1 MSESRTDLATIFALS
16 SGRGRA
22 GVAVI
27 RIAGPRAGVVVD
39 RMAAP
44 RPKPRYAAFRR
55 VKHPDSGQILDEAL
69 VLWLPGPRTETGE
82 DMAELQIHGGAAVI
96 RAVLGAII
104 CIAGC
109 RPAEPGEFAQRA
121 FHNGRLDLTAAEGL
135 ADLID
140 AETEAQRRQALV
152 QAGGGLARLY
162 DGWRE
167 RLLAARGL
175 AEAAIDFS
183 DEADVA
189 ADALAG
195 ARREAEMLL
204 AEVEAHLADG
214 HRGEIVRDGFRVVL
228 AGPPNV
234 GKSSL
239 LNALTRRDVAI
250 VSPEAGTTRDVLE
263 VRLDLGGYA
272 VVLTDTAGIRDAEGA
287 IEAEGIRR
295 TLARARDA
303 DLVLWLVDAASIGP
317 ARPVDLQTIDA
328 PILVVANKADLI
340 GEKSKSEIPVNAIL
354 VSAVSG
360 AGLAELIARLAAEVS
375 AKAGGGDAPPVL
387 SQERHRLGL
396 SQGRDALRRIL
407 LDADLGAELQ
417 AEELRLAADALGR
430 VVGRVDVE
438 DVLAQIFGRFCIGK

>member
-96 RAVLGAII
+96 RAVLGAIV

-263 VRLDLGGYA
+263 VPLLRKNWRSVATSGFRRNLSRQS
-272 VVLTDTAGIRDAEGA
+272 RDQF
-287 IEAEGIRR
+287 R
-295 TLARARDA
+295 
-303 DLVLWLVDAASIGP
+303 
-317 ARPVDLQTIDA
+317 Q
-328 PILVVANKADLI
+328 
-340 GEKSKSEIPVNAIL
+340 
-354 VSAVSG
+354 SG
-360 AGLAELIARLAAEVS
+360 SGN
-375 AKAGGGDAPPVL
+375 
-387 SQERHRLGL
+387 
-396 SQGRDALRRIL
+396 
-407 LDADLGAELQ
+407 
-417 AEELRLAADALGR
+417 
-430 VVGRVDVE
+430 
-438 DVLAQIFGRFCIGK
+438 C

>member
-1 MSESRTDLATIFALS
+1 MSESPLDLSTIYALS

-22 GVAVI
+22 GIAVI
-27 RIAGPRAGVVVD
+27 RVAGPQAGAVVD
-39 RMAAP
+39 GMASP

-55 VKHPDSGQILDEAL
+55 VKHPGSGEVLDEAL
-69 VLWLPGPRTETGE
+69 VLWLPGPGTETGE
-82 DMAELQIHGGAAVI
+82 DMAELQIHGGTAVI
-96 RAVLGAII
+96 RAVLGAIGR
-104 CIAGC
+104 IAGC

-121 FHNGRLDLTAAEGL
+121 FHNRRLDLTAAEGL

-167 RLLAARGL
+167 RMLVARGL
-175 AEAAIDFS
+175 VEAAIDFS

-189 ADALAG
+189 ADAMARAG
-195 ARREAEMLL
+195 KEAEKLL
-204 AEVEAHLADG
+204 AEVEEHLDDG

-250 VSPEAGTTRDVLE
+250 VSPEAGTTRDVLD
-263 VRLDLGGYA
+263 VRLDLNGYA
-272 VVLTDTAGIRDAEGA
+272 VVLADTAGIR
-287 IEAEGIRR
+287 EAQGLVEREGIRR

-303 DLVLWLVDAASIGP
+303 DLVLWVVDASAPDWQRP
-317 ARPVDLQTIDA
+317 AEFENVPYLIVQNKIDIA
-328 PILVVANKADLI
+328 GAGTSENVPGGLV
-340 GEKSKSEIPVNAIL
+340 S
-354 VSAVSG
+354 VSAVTG
-360 AGLAELIARLAAEVS
+360 QGIDGLIQRLAGEVEDRT
-375 AKAGGGDAPPVL
+375 GGSEFAPVL
-387 SQERHRLGL
+387 TQQRHRCALE
-396 SQGRDALRRIL
+396 QGRDALRRFL
-407 LDADLGAELQ
+407 QLGAFGPELK

-430 VVGRVDVE
+430 VVGRVGVE
-438 DVLAQIFGRFCIGK
+438 DVLGQIFGRFCIGK